1 VSCTTCSLGEGISRL
16 VQFVASLSQCQ
27 DLCLTCSTQAL
38 RVRMQ
43 LPCRCR
49 ARPGN
54 TRWPAPWRAR
64 AVPRVWREFWRMCV
78 FFARKEPSK
87 QFICSLDFPG
97 SSCASTGAAPVP
109 CGAGSYS
116 VGSSVDCTVCA
127 PGYACP
133 STTSAASV
141 VACAPGTYAVGAA
154 TACTVCAAG
163 HACPSTVLA
172 LQVPCLP
179 GYEMRKPRDCIHSF
193 SMYQTLEFHVR

>member
-1 VSCTTCSLGEGISRL
+1 MH
-16 VQFVASLSQCQ
+16 VASLFLSVKNVTFDFFFCAGFA
-27 DLCLTCSTQAL
+27 CPNATS
-38 RVRMQ
+38 VP
-43 LPCRCR
+43 LPCSPGQYALAGALACTSCPAGMVGILAYCVGEKCR
-49 ARPGN
+49 LKDS
-54 TRWPAPWRAR
+54 
-64 AVPRVWREFWRMCV
+64 FV
-78 FFARKEPSK
+78 FSR
-87 QFICSLDFPG
+87 IPG

-116 VGSSVDCTVCA
+116 VGASVDCTVCA

-179 GYEMRKPRDCIHSF
+179 GYEEASRLHCIR
-193 SMYQTLEFHVR
+193 L